1 MDEYWLFPKDDK
13 IIFFDIC
20 KDFELNYPE
29 FHKSK
34 LLVDVD
40 GSLIQPYKYGNLEVV
55 IILERCW
62 WNEII
67 ARANVDLSSFAD
79 KWYKEIQ

>member
-1 MDEYWLFPKDDK
+1 MDEYWLFPKDDET
-13 IIFFDIC
+13 IFFDIC
-20 KDFELNYPE
+20 NDFELIYPE
-29 FHKSK
+29 FCKSE

-40 GSLIQPYKYGNLEVV
+40 GSLVQPYRSRDLEVI

-79 KWYKEIQ
+79 KWYK